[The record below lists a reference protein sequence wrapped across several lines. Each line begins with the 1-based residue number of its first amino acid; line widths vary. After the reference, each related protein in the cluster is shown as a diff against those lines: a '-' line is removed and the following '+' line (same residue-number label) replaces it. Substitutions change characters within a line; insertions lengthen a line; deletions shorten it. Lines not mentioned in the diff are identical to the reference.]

1 MMDIDART
9 TLAAALW
16 QSNLHEARVAAAKL
30 LTQARMSPD
39 AEVWSLICNWVPTFD
54 AWAFAHHACDAG
66 ERRLIADPSRI
77 ETVEVWTRSPDM
89 WTRTAALV
97 VTLPW
102 TKQNHP

>member
-54 AWAFAHHACDAG
+54 A
-66 ERRLIADPSRI
+66 
-77 ETVEVWTRSPDM
+77 
-89 WTRTAALV
+89 
-97 VTLPW
+97 
-102 TKQNHP
+102 